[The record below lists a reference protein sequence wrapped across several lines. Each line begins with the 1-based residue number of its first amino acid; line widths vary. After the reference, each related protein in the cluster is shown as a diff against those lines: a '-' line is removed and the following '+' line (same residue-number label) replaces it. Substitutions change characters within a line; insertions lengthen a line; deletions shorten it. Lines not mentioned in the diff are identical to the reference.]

1 MLKSKWSNSMKPTL
15 RITLLASA
23 FILVIASC
31 SPATTSA
38 PIPSISLDT
47 TDNAASS
54 QVKASAVVV
63 PAQESRLSFV
73 ISGMVEDVTVAE
85 GDQVQAG
92 QTLVQLDTS
101 ELEYDVISAEAALT
115 VAKVDAEMQRQRE
128 KKFNFQTFK
137 FVHVSPPAEKIQE
150 ADSKVE
156 QSQFAVEVAK
166 ASLAQGTLLAPFG
179 GTVVEVNIAPGEYV
193 QPAQVVIIIVN
204 LEDLQIETT
213 DLSELD
219 VSAVEIGQHATVY
232 IEALNEEFP
241 GKVTAISPIS
251 NTIGGDVVF
260 KVTIQLD
267 EKPKDLLWG
276 MSADLE
282 ISVE

>member
-1 MLKSKWSNSMKPTL
+1 MKPTL
-15 RITLLASA
+15 WITLLASA

-31 SPATTSA
+31 SPATTST
-38 PIPSISLDT
+38 PIPTISLDT
-47 TDNAASS
+47 TDTAASS

-128 KKFNFQTFK
+128 KKFSFQTFK

-179 GTVVEVNIAPGEYV
+179 GTVVKVNIAPGEYV

-219 VSAVEIGQHATVY
+219 VAAVEIGQPATVY
-232 IEALNEEFP
+232 VEALDEEFP
-241 GKVTAISPIS
+241 GEVTSISPIS
-251 NTIGGDVVF
+251 DTIGGDVVF

-267 EKPKDLLWG
+267 ERPKDLLWG
-276 MSADLE
+276 MSADIE

>member
-1 MLKSKWSNSMKPTL
+1 MKPTL
-15 RITLLASA
+15 WITLLASA

-31 SPATTSA
+31 NPASSTTS
-38 PIPSISLDT
+38 IPTISPEATDT
-47 TDNAASS
+47 SASS

-73 ISGMVEDVTVAE
+73 ISGVVEDITVAE

-92 QTLVQLDTS
+92 QAVVKLDTS

-115 VAKVDAEMQRQRE
+115 VAKFDAKMQRQRE
-128 KKFNFQTFK
+128 KKFNFRTFK

-150 ADSKVE
+150 ADSRVE
-156 QSQFAVEVAK
+156 QSQFALEVAK
-166 ASLAQGTLLAPFG
+166 ASLAQGTLVAPFG

-193 QPAQVVIIIVN
+193 QPAQVVIVIVN

-219 VSAVEIGQHATVY
+219 VAAVEIGQPATVY
-232 IEALNEEFP
+232 VEALDEEFP
-241 GKVTAISPIS
+241 GEVTTISPIS
-251 NTIGGDVVF
+251 DTLGGDVVF
-260 KVTIQLD
+260 KVTIRLD
-267 EKPKDLLWG
+267 EQPVDLLWG
-276 MSADLE
+276 MSTDVE
-282 ISVE
+282 INTE

>member
-1 MLKSKWSNSMKPTL
+1 MLKSKRSNSMKPTL
-15 RITLLASA
+15 WITLLASA

-31 SPATTSA
+31 SPATTST
-38 PIPSISLDT
+38 PIPTISLDT
-47 TDNAASS
+47 TDTAASS

-128 KKFNFQTFK
+128 KKFSFQTFK

-179 GTVVEVNIAPGEYV
+179 GTVVKVNIAPGEYV

-219 VSAVEIGQHATVY
+219 VAAVEIGQPATVY
-232 IEALNEEFP
+232 VEALDEEFP

-251 NTIGGDVVF
+251 DTIGGDVVF
-260 KVTIQLD
+260 KVTIELNEQ
-267 EKPKDLLWG
+267 PQDLLWG
-276 MSADLE
+276 MSADVE
-282 ISVE
+282 INVE